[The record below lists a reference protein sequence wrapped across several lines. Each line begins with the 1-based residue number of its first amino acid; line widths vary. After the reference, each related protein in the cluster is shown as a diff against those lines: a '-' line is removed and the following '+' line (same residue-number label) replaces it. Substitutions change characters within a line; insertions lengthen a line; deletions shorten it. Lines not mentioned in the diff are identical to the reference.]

1 MRQSTLTPP
10 VSSIHPQSR
19 SERIRLTRAATGLK
33 PAEKLLLRS
42 LVDFMGNATECWPSL
57 SRLADEV
64 GCSIRHVRRML
75 RSLEA
80 AGWIIARYRFRPDRS
95 QTSCVFQWVKAP
107 DLHVRPPRT
116 SASALEFNI
125 GSIQESNTYAAPA
138 ECDFRKEDR
147 APVAADP
154 GVNCPQGRANCPQAT
169 VAAELV
175 EAVSNETPAAPDSV
189 PVNCPEQNG
198 TAPVAADI
206 RSNCPEADPVANW
219 PEGKENLPD
228 SIKGPVNWPE
238 VKGKENCPD
247 LKPVDNW
254 PYLSN
259 RENFPDSGPVNCP
272 EATGKAPDSVSDN
285 CHKAPVAAELVE
297 VDASNDGSKQGPSN
311 EAPSAPAAPAI
322 RSRKPSPKFIVID
335 GSKFLDINHGR
346 DIYLAAVAAKLLN
359 SGTVDRLA
367 FFACWCAI
375 AAKLRAGKVQFPERM
390 MRFLLDNRKAMSAY
404 PDHAAELK
412 AREAVRFLFPEK
424 PYNPHC

>member
-1 MRQSTLTPP
+1 MHQSTLAPP
-10 VSSIHPQSR
+10 LSSTRPESR
-19 SERIRLTRAATGLK
+19 SERIRLARAATGLK

-42 LVDFMGNATECWPSL
+42 LCDFMGNTIECWPSL

-64 GCSIRHVRRML
+64 GVTVRHVRRML

-80 AGWIIARYRFRPDRS
+80 AGWILTEYRFRPDRS
-95 QTSCVFQWVKAP
+95 QTSCLYRWVKAP

-116 SASALEFNI
+116 SASGLEFNI

-138 ECDFRKEDR
+138 ECDFRKEDK

-154 GVNCPQGRANCPQAT
+154 KANCPQGRANCPQAT

-175 EAVSNETPAAPDSV
+175 EAVSNETPAAPDS
-189 PVNCPEQNG
+189 
-198 TAPVAADI
+198 
-206 RSNCPEADPVANW
+206 
-219 PEGKENLPD
+219 
-228 SIKGPVNWPE
+228 
-238 VKGKENCPD
+238 
-247 LKPVDNW
+247 
-254 PYLSN
+254 
-259 RENFPDSGPVNCP
+259 GPVNCP

-285 CHKAPVAAELVE
+285 CHKAPVAADIKANCPQCPVAELVE
-297 VDASNDGSKQGPSN
+297 VDASNDGSKQGGSN
-311 EAPSAPAAPAI
+311 ETPSKPAAPAT
-322 RSRKPSPKFIVID
+322 RSSKPSPRFIVID
-335 GSKFLDINHGR
+335 GSKFLDIKEGERVYH
-346 DIYLAAVAAKLLN
+346 AAVAAKLLN

-412 AREAVRFLFPEK
+412 AREAVRFLWPEK

>member
-1 MRQSTLTPP
+1 MHQSTLTPP
-10 VSSIHPQSR
+10 VSSTRSESR

-80 AGWIIARYRFRPDRS
+80 AGWIITQSRFRPDRS

-116 SASALEFNI
+116 SASALELNI
-125 GSIQESNTYAAPA
+125 GSIQESNTYAAAA
-138 ECDFRKEDR
+138 ECDFEQED
-147 APVAADP
+147 
-154 GVNCPQGRANCPQAT
+154 
-169 VAAELV
+169 
-175 EAVSNETPAAPDSV
+175 
-189 PVNCPEQNG
+189 
-198 TAPVAADI
+198 
-206 RSNCPEADPVANW
+206 
-219 PEGKENLPD
+219 
-228 SIKGPVNWPE
+228 
-238 VKGKENCPD
+238 
-247 LKPVDNW
+247 
-254 PYLSN
+254 
-259 RENFPDSGPVNCP
+259 
-272 EATGKAPDSVSDN
+272 KAP
-285 CHKAPVAAELVE
+285 AAAELVE
-297 VDASNDGSKQGPSN
+297 VNVIDFQPAAPAIEGTESNLPASIAVLPPSKP
-311 EAPSAPAAPAI
+311 AIPAAPAI

-335 GSKFLDINHGR
+335 GSKFLDIKEGERVYH
-346 DIYLAAVAAKLLN
+346 AAVAAKLLN
-359 SGTVDRLA
+359 AGTVDRLA

-375 AAKLRAGKVQFPERM
+375 AAKLRAGKVQHPERM

-404 PDHAAELK
+404 PDHAAEVK

>member
-1 MRQSTLTPP
+1 MLNSTVVPP

-80 AGWIIARYRFRPDRS
+80 AGWIITQSRFRPDRS

-125 GSIQESNTYAAPA
+125 GSIQESNTYAAAA
-138 ECDFRKEDR
+138 ECDFRKED
-147 APVAADP
+147 
-154 GVNCPQGRANCPQAT
+154 
-169 VAAELV
+169 
-175 EAVSNETPAAPDSV
+175 
-189 PVNCPEQNG
+189 
-198 TAPVAADI
+198 
-206 RSNCPEADPVANW
+206 
-219 PEGKENLPD
+219 
-228 SIKGPVNWPE
+228 
-238 VKGKENCPD
+238 
-247 LKPVDNW
+247 
-254 PYLSN
+254 
-259 RENFPDSGPVNCP
+259 
-272 EATGKAPDSVSDN
+272 KAP
-285 CHKAPVAAELVE
+285 AAAELVE
-297 VDASNDGSKQGPSN
+297 VNVIDFQPA
-311 EAPSAPAAPAI
+311 APAIEGTESNLPASSAVLPPSKPATPAI

-335 GSKFLDINHGR
+335 GSKFLDIKEGERVYH
-346 DIYLAAVAAKLLN
+346 AAVAAKLLN
-359 SGTVDRLA
+359 AGTVDRLA

-375 AAKLRAGKVQFPERM
+375 AAKLRAGKVQHPERM

-404 PDHAAELK
+404 PDHAAEVK
-412 AREAVRFLFPEK
+412 AREAVRFLFAEK
-424 PYNPHC
+424 PYNPPC

>member
-1 MRQSTLTPP
+1 MLNSTVAPP

-80 AGWIIARYRFRPDRS
+80 AGWIVTQSRFRPDRS
-95 QTSCVFQWVKAP
+95 QTSCVFQWAKAP

-125 GSIQESNTYAAPA
+125 GSIQESNTYAAAA
-138 ECDFRKEDR
+138 ECDFRKED
-147 APVAADP
+147 
-154 GVNCPQGRANCPQAT
+154 
-169 VAAELV
+169 
-175 EAVSNETPAAPDSV
+175 
-189 PVNCPEQNG
+189 
-198 TAPVAADI
+198 
-206 RSNCPEADPVANW
+206 
-219 PEGKENLPD
+219 
-228 SIKGPVNWPE
+228 
-238 VKGKENCPD
+238 
-247 LKPVDNW
+247 
-254 PYLSN
+254 
-259 RENFPDSGPVNCP
+259 
-272 EATGKAPDSVSDN
+272 
-285 CHKAPVAAELVE
+285 KAPVAAELVE
-297 VDASNDGSKQGPSN
+297 IDASNDGPKQGVSFEPPSQDSSI
-311 EAPSAPAAPAI
+311 ELPAAPAIEGIESNLPASSAVLSPSKPATPAI

-335 GSKFLDINHGR
+335 GSKFLDIKEGERVYH
-346 DIYLAAVAAKLLN
+346 AAVAAKLLN
-359 SGTVDRLA
+359 AGTVDRLA

-375 AAKLRAGKVQFPERM
+375 AAKLRAGKVQHPERM